1 METQRKRVTSS
12 WSLGSHYFPGQ
23 VSTAWCLYIP
33 RWKKQSKHLNFFPP
47 FPSKKEQEMGFLRSS
62 GFQQHTHGHEKQA
75 RPELYNL
82 TIWVWITPGRS
93 QALTLTLLTRAC
105 SGPASFSSGQGGR
118 GKKKKNPIQALRP
131 PPAWRL
137 SPGGRPGTDRGSGA
151 SGRGRRSPSTQRAET
166 AARVHFSHNGRIA
179 VPARRSRLRVRDPAW
194 CPRTPQAGGDLDPGA
209 PGGGLAPSKGR
220 RQRGL
225 RRVAEAGKRG
235 PRSPPRLAGGAAL
248 TCVRARAVAAGAAG
262 KGRSAA
268 RRPGA
273 CRSEGRGARKVDSMP
288 GPRPGGPGRTR
299 RLPAPTAGQSVTPV
313 SPRRRGWDS
322 GNRPPGGA
330 AARAAGGGGGGGA
343 GPQGRRPAHPEV
355 LVVAAA
361 RAARR
366 AWPPAADCVPPE
378 EKRPGTPRRVE
389 ARAASWGGSS
399 RPAGPTPPLRPQDG
413 GRECELMRVPVGGY
427 PCLGHL
433 KLSGLEGL
441 GEWAGAAVLTVG
453 T

>member
-1 METQRKRVTSS
+1 MRISLASARAARFAASLASASLAMLLKASS
-12 WSLGSHYFPGQ
+12 SAENRSFTGVLFLPEPG
-23 VSTAWCLYIP
+23 VPILSS
-33 RWKKQSKHLNFFPP
+33 KQSLNN
-47 FPSKKEQEMGFLRSS
+47 EMWLHC
-62 GFQQHTHGHEKQA
+62 FQ
-75 RPELYNL
+75 P
-82 TIWVWITPGRS
+82 
-93 QALTLTLLTRAC
+93 
-105 SGPASFSSGQGGR
+105 
-118 GKKKKNPIQALRP
+118 
-131 PPAWRL
+131 
-137 SPGGRPGTDRGSGA
+137 
-151 SGRGRRSPSTQRAET
+151 
-166 AARVHFSHNGRIA
+166 
-179 VPARRSRLRVRDPAW
+179 
-194 CPRTPQAGGDLDPGA
+194 
-209 PGGGLAPSKGR
+209 
-220 RQRGL
+220 
-225 RRVAEAGKRG
+225 
-235 PRSPPRLAGGAAL
+235 
-248 TCVRARAVAAGAAG
+248 CVRARAVAAGAAG